1 MKIIIKIRKLFR
13 NIKFCH
19 QRIKWGWCEQDAWNM
34 DVWFLNVAPQMLRYL
49 RKTSHGCPCDMTM
62 EQWKITLYTME
73 FLLRE
78 ADEDMCSMKN
88 EYDVIKQPKQYQKRM
103 LEIARYR
110 EDCKDKAFDMMKKY
124 FYHLWD

>member
-1 MKIIIKIRKLFR
+1 MKIIIKIRNLFR

-49 RKTSHGCPCDMTM
+49 CKTSHGCPCDMTM
-62 EQWKITLYTME
+62 KQWKKTLYTME

-88 EYDVIKQPKQYQKRM
+88 EYDVKQPKQYQKRM

-110 EDCKDKAFDMMKKY
+110 EDCKDKAFNMMKKY

>member
-1 MKIIIKIRKLFR
+1 
-13 NIKFCH
+13 
-19 QRIKWGWCEQDAWNM
+19 M

-62 EQWKITLYTME
+62 EQWKKTLFTME

-110 EDCKDKAFDMMKKY
+110 EGCKDKAFDMMKKY